1 MSGRTSTSPSR
12 PTGRTW
18 SRCRAGGICQI
29 SGRISGAESA
39 GQVFRAENRMEIVR
53 AGYRDVRS
61 WLDLAA
67 EVEPLFG
74 PMLDDPGFYQALL
87 RNIERGTAFCV
98 REGGGPPG
106 TPLLGAMLFS
116 LARPERPED
125 RIVWLAVAERGRRRG
140 IGTLLGEHACGLVAS
155 PGVLSVVTFGEDN

>member
-1 MSGRTSTSPSR
+1 
-12 PTGRTW
+12 
-18 SRCRAGGICQI
+18 
-29 SGRISGAESA
+29 
-39 GQVFRAENRMEIVR
+39 MEIVR

-125 RIVWLAVAERGRRRG
+125 RIVWLAVAARGRRRG

-155 PGVLSVVTFGEDN
+155 PGVLSVVTFGEDNVPGRPARRLYERLGFQPAEAAPNGPEGGSRQVFRRSFS